1 MHMLCRISDSA
12 LSWWIYLVYIF
23 LASAKK
29 VFSYISTCEIGVT
42 FRFFQV
48 LILFGHYGEHSSF
61 ICNFFFLS
69 WVGTKWSNIR
79 CAHLMTKLSYLQVLQ
94 IIPETMFGLLA
105 RIIQLQI
112 SSVKEVGL
120 STMPFFFFFL
130 IFQDSKK
137 TLFSPVAHN
146 IASRYL
152 KKKKAKKKSSSSSSH
167 ANDIFLTLCLTRF
180 QPGWKRINW
189 ENMRNWMRDT
199 RYVSV
204 IIKDLYQKEPFNKKI
219 LPI

>member
-1 MHMLCRISDSA
+1 MLCRISDSA

-42 FRFFQV
+42 FRFFRV
-48 LILFGHYGEHSSF
+48 FIPFGHYGEHSSF
-61 ICNFFFLS
+61 ICNFFFSELS
-69 WVGTKWSNIR
+69 WHKVKQDLH
-79 CAHLMTKLSYLQVLQ
+79 AHLMTKLSYLQVLQ

-120 STMPFFFFFL
+120 STMPFFFFL
-130 IFQDSKK
+130 NFQDSKK

-180 QPGWKRINW
+180 QPGWKRIN
-189 ENMRNWMRDT
+189 
-199 RYVSV
+199 
-204 IIKDLYQKEPFNKKI
+204 
-219 LPI
+219 

>member
-48 LILFGHYGEHSSF
+48 FIPFGHYGEHSSS

-120 STMPFFFFFL
+120 STMPFFFFL

-152 KKKKAKKKSSSSSSH
+152 KKKKAKKNH
-167 ANDIFLTLCLTRF
+167 RHLHHTLTIFF
-180 QPGWKRINW
+180 
-189 ENMRNWMRDT
+189 
-199 RYVSV
+199 
-204 IIKDLYQKEPFNKKI
+204 
-219 LPI
+219 

>member
-1 MHMLCRISDSA
+1 MLCRISDSA

-29 VFSYISTCEIGVT
+29 AFSYISTCEIGVT

-48 LILFGHYGEHSSF
+48 FIPFGHYDEHSSS

-69 WVGTKWSNIR
+69 WVGTKWSKIR

-120 STMPFFFFFL
+120 STMPFFFKF
-130 IFQDSKK
+130 FQDSKK
-137 TLFSPVAHN
+137 TLFSLVL
-146 IASRYL
+146 I
-152 KKKKAKKKSSSSSSH
+152 
-167 ANDIFLTLCLTRF
+167 T
-180 QPGWKRINW
+180 
-189 ENMRNWMRDT
+189 
-199 RYVSV
+199 
-204 IIKDLYQKEPFNKKI
+204 
-219 LPI
+219 

>member
-42 FRFFQV
+42 FRFFRV
-48 LILFGHYGEHSSF
+48 FIPFGHYGEHSSS

-120 STMPFFFFFL
+120 STMPFFFFL

-204 IIKDLYQKEPFNKKI
+204 IIKDLYQKEPFNTNI
-219 LPI
+219 LTI

>member
-1 MHMLCRISDSA
+1 MINCGLVKCICSVGSQTVLSLGGFILCTF
-12 LSWWIYLVYIF
+12 F
-23 LASAKK
+23 LLLQKR
-29 VFSYISTCEIGVT
+29 FLGYISTCEIVVT

-48 LILFGHYGEHSSF
+48 FIPFGHYGEHSSS

-152 KKKKAKKKSSSSSSH
+152 KKKRRKKNH
-167 ANDIFLTLCLTRF
+167 HHLHHTLTIFF
-180 QPGWKRINW
+180 
-189 ENMRNWMRDT
+189 
-199 RYVSV
+199 
-204 IIKDLYQKEPFNKKI
+204 
-219 LPI
+219 